1 MIALKKRKAGTAL
14 GESTVKPSSLASA
27 DYGAPTPNCLRV
39 LPSPSVTQL
48 KIERIVSVMGITPQ
62 NLLICFELSDSVA
75 EQLLRFEKMVRR
87 CRFEFSEKAVHDVR
101 VHCRRLIARLVL
113 IEMAMSLTN
122 LQATRK
128 HLKRLLKLL
137 GALRDVQVQKE
148 ILAAELP
155 RHPEV
160 GGLWIEIGGRER
172 ELIQPSSRFMSEFKM
187 GKLRRR
193 LEIIQDELKN
203 TTARLATKAVLGESI
218 IGATQHAFDEVML
231 RACAIS
237 PDDASTVHRVE
248 SLPPILGG
256 PSEVQLSAMDA
267 YQQAMGRI
275 QDVDV
280 LLKFLGEYTA
290 LRPEVV
296 WSLAS
301 FKNALLERRSR
312 LIQDFIVI
320 ADKLCSFWPIPPM
333 PGEPVWKADT
343 KLSLPRL

>member
-27 DYGAPTPNCLRV
+27 D
-39 LPSPSVTQL
+39 
-48 KIERIVSVMGITPQ
+48 
-62 NLLICFELSDSVA
+62 SDSVA

-237 PDDASTVHRVE
+237 PDDASTVHRVRYMVE